1 MSEPIVLSEWRE
13 KRENSSA
20 SKSPSTL
27 NTMSD
32 ELGQMSIN
40 EDDILAVLNVYGCVK
55 RARMQP
61 YTTKSDFARAA
72 ANEIAL
78 AASEGFISTK
88 VDDTTYSN
96 MWMVTH
102 EGLDFMEGVEQ
113 AVEGLDDVPSH

>member
-1 MSEPIVLSEWRE
+1 MSEVIVLSEWRE
-13 KRENSSA
+13 KQGKASA

-27 NTMSD
+27 STTSD
-32 ELGQMSIN
+32 ELGQMSIS
-40 EDDILAVLNVYGCVK
+40 EDEILAVLNVYAVVK

-88 VDDTTYSN
+88 VDETTYSN
-96 MWMVTH
+96 HWMVTH
-102 EGLDFMEGVEQ
+102 DGLGFMDAVEESLEGLH
-113 AVEGLDDVPSH
+113 DVPCS